1 MASSA
6 SDPDAAAPAASADAV
21 ASADASVSAGAAAA
35 AHRRPLVGVT
45 TYMQD
50 AAWGVWSTEAVVLPA
65 EYVRMV
71 VTAGAVPVLLPPH
84 GTDPSVLDA
93 LDGLILT
100 GGADVGPDR
109 YGAQPHPRTQAQP
122 WRDDHEFALF
132 AAARDRGLPV
142 LGICRGLQVVNAAL
156 GGTLHQ
162 HVPEVLGT
170 DRYQPAP
177 GEYGQM
183 IARTTPGSRIAAV
196 VGESITAPCYHHQSV
211 DRVGEGLTVTAHS
224 DDGVIEVLEGATDE
238 PWLLAVQWHPEHNPV
253 DVRVVVAFVDAA
265 RTHAARGSDTA
276 GCDTSDHAAPDHATP
291 DHATADHAAPDHA
304 TASAA
309 EVPAGTPSRSP
320 RVDPQEGTSA

>member
-1 MASSA
+1 
-6 SDPDAAAPAASADAV
+6 
-21 ASADASVSAGAAAA
+21 
-35 AHRRPLVGVT
+35 
-45 TYMQD
+45 MQE
-50 AAWGVWSTEAVVLPA
+50 AAWGVWRTEAVVLPA

-84 GTDPSVLDA
+84 GTDASVLDS
-93 LDGLILT
+93 LDGLVLT

-109 YGAQPHPRTQAQP
+109 YGAQPHPLTQAQP
-122 WRDDHEFALF
+122 WRDDHEFTLF
-132 AAARDRGLPV
+132 AAARARGLPV

-183 IARTTPGSRIAAV
+183 IARTTPGSRIAAI

-211 DRVGEGLTVTAHS
+211 ERVGAGLSVTACT
-224 DDGVIEVLEGATDE
+224 DDGVIEVLEGPTE
-238 PWLLAVQWHPEHNPV
+238 QPWLLAVQWHPEHNPV
-253 DVRVVVAFVDAA
+253 DVRVVAAFVDAA
-265 RTHAARGSDTA
+265 RG
-276 GCDTSDHAAPDHATP
+276 
-291 DHATADHAAPDHA
+291 HA

-320 RVDPQEGTSA
+320 RVDPQEGTPA

>member
-6 SDPDAAAPAASADAV
+6 SDPDAVAASV
-21 ASADASVSAGAAAA
+21 PEEAAAA
-35 AHRRPLVGVT
+35 SHRRPLVGVT
-45 TYMQD
+45 TYMQE
-50 AAWGVWSTEAVVLPA
+50 AAWGVWRTEAVVLPA

-71 VTAGAVPVLLPPH
+71 VSAGAVPVLLPPH
-84 GTDPSVLDA
+84 GTDASVLDS
-93 LDGLILT
+93 LDGLVLT

-109 YGAQPHPRTQAQP
+109 YGAQPHPLTQAQP
-122 WRDDHEFALF
+122 WRDDHEFTLF

-170 DRYQPAP
+170 DHYQPAP

-183 IARTTPGSRIAAV
+183 IARTAPGSRIAAV

-211 DRVGEGLTVTAHS
+211 DRVGAGLSVTACT
-224 DDGVIEVLEGATDE
+224 DDGVIEVLEGPTGE

-253 DVRVVVAFVDAA
+253 DVRVVAAFVDAA
-265 RTHAARGSDTA
+265 RGHAA
-276 GCDTSDHAAPDHATP
+276 AA
-291 DHATADHAAPDHA
+291 
-304 TASAA
+304 AA

-320 RVDPQEGTSA
+320 RADPQEGTPA

>member
-6 SDPDAAAPAASADAV
+6 SDPDAAAAAHHRPAATP
-21 ASADASVSAGAAAA
+21 
-35 AHRRPLVGVT
+35 HRRPLVGVT

-50 AAWGVWSTEAVVLPA
+50 AAWGVWNTEAVVLPA

-71 VTAGAVPVLLPPH
+71 VTAGATPVLLPPH

-122 WRDDHEFALF
+122 WRDEHEFTLF

-142 LGICRGLQVVNAAL
+142 LGICRGLQVVNAAR

-183 IARTTPGSRIAAV
+183 IARTAPGSRIAAV

-211 DRVGEGLTVTAHS
+211 DRVGEGLVVTAS
-224 DDGVIEVLEGATDE
+224 TDDGVIEVLEALTEE

-253 DVRVVVAFVDAA
+253 DVRVVAAFVDAA
-265 RTHAARGSDTA
+265 RDHAARGGASSGHPRPGRA
-276 GCDTSDHAAPDHATP
+276 RPGHP
-291 DHATADHAAPDHA
+291 

-309 EVPAGTPSRSP
+309 EVPAGSPSRSP
-320 RVDPQEGTSA
+320 RVDPQEGTPT